1 MAKGSWAGV
10 PKSEIDPTEDKQIEA
25 MAEVTKAEFSINI
38 ALVKVLSEILAEMR
52 KQTQMYAVA
61 NELAEVSAD
70 DPTDTAVDNSIED
83 DETGEESDMVPRTV
97 APKVVI
103 PSNIKDEAGIISYYK
118 NGIASLKD
126 GTGAPLFG
134 PELIPKFQIT
144 VEESSVRVKLPWMG
158 DKSKFG
164 GAIRGLE
171 SIGGEY
177 IKDGPNTHFRMPK
190 PATP

>member
-1 MAKGSWAGV
+1 MVKGSWAGV

-25 MAEVTKAEFSINI
+25 MAEVSKAEFSINI

-70 DPTDTAVDNSIED
+70 DPTDTTVDNSIED

-103 PSNIKDEAGIISYYK
+103 PSNIKDEAGIIEFYK
-118 NGIASLKD
+118 SGITNLKD
-126 GTGAPLFG
+126 GSGNVLFG
-134 PELIPKFQIT
+134 SELMPKFQIT
-144 VEESSVRVKLPWMG
+144 VEESSVRIKLPWMG
-158 DKSKFG
+158 DKSKFS
-164 GAIRGLE
+164 GAIRGME
-171 SIGGEY
+171 SLGGEY
-177 IKDGPNTHFRMPK
+177 IRDGPNTHFRMPK